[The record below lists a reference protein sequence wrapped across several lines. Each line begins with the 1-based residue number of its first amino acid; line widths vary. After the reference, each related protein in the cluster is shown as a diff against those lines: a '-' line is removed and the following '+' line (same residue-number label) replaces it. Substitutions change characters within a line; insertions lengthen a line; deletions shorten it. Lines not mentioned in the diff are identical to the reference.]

1 MTTSPQKRTR
11 TDCQSRPSTATTAFS
26 TMVKT
31 GEENQQWTFGIQEL
45 NFAIV
50 HPSRKETPGKEKRMT
65 GSQADPNAAA
75 VAREVQ
81 RSTDADCVVLFGSRA
96 GAGWTNK
103 SDVDLIVLTDEMP
116 DEDTVL
122 DVQWKAFLITEEVF
136 GRSIG
141 VDVLFMT
148 HEEFRKMSQGNANH
162 VAARALRDG
171 LIMPRDSGEYRHSY
185 SNEHEDEQLR
195 FEERQQRAGDA
206 NLHYRNMH
214 VLLDAGMEDKDTA
227 FLAQQALENAMKA
240 LITALGETYN
250 THHSTRAFA
259 GDIRR
264 LDPSQ
269 DWHFASNLGQMD
281 NSAGGPGYGPVLT
294 PIRDYR
300 QMANNATEDLDQIYE
315 RIRTITGEECWNT
328 VPEGTNTRVQPRSRP
343 ER

>member
-1 MTTSPQKRTR
+1 MT
-11 TDCQSRPSTATTAFS
+11 DSR
-26 TMVKT
+26 
-31 GEENQQWTFGIQEL
+31 
-45 NFAIV
+45 
-50 HPSRKETPGKEKRMT
+50 
-65 GSQADPNAAA
+65 ADPNAAA

-81 RSTDADCVVLFGSRA
+81 RSTDADCVILFGSRA
-96 GAGWTNK
+96 RASWNNR

-116 DEDTVL
+116 DQDTIL
-122 DVQWKAFLITEEVF
+122 DVQWKAFLIAQETF

-141 VDVLFMT
+141 VDVLFIT
-148 HEEFRKMSQGNANH
+148 HAEFQEMSQGNANH

-185 SNEHEDEQLR
+185 SNEHEDEQLHSR
-195 FEERQQRAGDA
+195 ERQQRVGDA

-214 VLLDAGMEDKDTA
+214 GLLDAGMEDKDAA
-227 FLAQQALENAMKA
+227 FLAHQALENAMKA

-264 LDPSQ
+264 LDPGQ
-269 DWHFASNLGQMD
+269 EWRFASNLGQMD
-281 NSAGGPGYGPVLT
+281 NFAGDTRYGPVLT

-300 QMANNATEDLDQIYE
+300 QMANNATKDLDGIYE
-315 RIRTITGEECWNT
+315 RIKTLTGEECWDV
-328 VPEGTNTRVQPRSRP
+328 VPEGNSTRVQPRSRP